1 MKLRKAWLL
10 VLLLALTQLLAAA
23 SAGDAHEGERE
34 GGPELGGSSSRG
46 LGPDKVLRSHPS
58 GISDPGAMN
67 LMEFQCSAVSRGVG
81 LF

>member
-34 GGPELGGSSSRG
+34 GGSEEQLAWVAN
-46 LGPDKVLRSHPS
+46 LA
-58 GISDPGAMN
+58 GA
-67 LMEFQCSAVSRGVG
+67 
-81 LF
+81 